1 MAFLEWRKFTFFD
14 IHEKVDNGKI
24 AECLQDTHITVSTSG
39 NGHVILGDV
48 TGWAHLITRCWE
60 ITSFKA
66 YELTVTLA
74 QQLPHD
80 PYLVTVG
87 DDEAGVNPLI
97 KVWDWSRTDRHG
109 NPKCVRVC
117 RAVPS
122 HMRPTP
128 ATALAVHENKNL
140 LAVGFQDGSVSLF
153 RGNLTRQR
161 SGEMK
166 TLPNSGN
173 SPITGLA
180 FKGSEQL
187 YVVSRASVSLWWPAA
202 ERCVALERSGAS
214 PGCSALADP
223 HGLTVA
229 VGNAIYCYTAEG
241 RGPCYALEGDKAGLN
256 WFRSYLV
263 ITSNE
268 TPSKSTAS
276 TSTTTPKSHHI
287 TILDIQNKFIVFSK
301 TFDLIDAVITEWGS
315 CYILTKK
322 KEIIYL
328 EEKDLQSKL
337 SLLFKKNLYD
347 VAIRIASSQHYD
359 VEGFTEINKQ
369 YGDHLYSKGDLK
381 GAIEQYIKTI
391 GWLETSYVIR
401 KYLEAR
407 DLEPLVLY
415 LEELHKKGCATE
427 DHTTLLLTCYVKID
441 QHDQQGKLKDF
452 INSKDRAIDFDV
464 DVAIK
469 VVRQV
474 SVDDALSLAANNKR
488 HDWYLKM
495 MLEDKK
501 EYRNALQYIQELD
514 FDHAEMYMKKYGHTL
529 IQHEPDESTKLL
541 KLLCTDYKPRSKP
554 LVDEAS
560 LTGGFKVPDRALP
573 DDFIHM
579 FLSNSE
585 RLIDFL
591 EHMTQ
596 TTAGD
601 LQCSKLVYNTLI
613 EHYIHVWAKASGSDK
628 SIYEQKVLKI
638 LKDFEANYDKD
649 QTLIICQMLGFKAG
663 ILYLYEENKL
673 WRAQVALHMRSGR
686 AGGEAGAEAAL
697 GVCRRRG
704 VACPRL
710 WLDVLWWP
718 PPKDALPELLSV
730 IDNEKLLSPILVIDC
745 LASTPSYTL
754 GDVRKYL
761 MNVLKSEND
770 VITRE
775 QELVT
780 KYKAESEKMKDQIQM
795 LQNEPIT
802 FQSSRCA
809 ACNRPLEL
817 PTVHFFCQHSFHQH
831 CFQSYSES
839 ERECP
844 ACEEREA
851 SRRPPPPP
859 ADALHQRL
867 RLDRDPYAVVSE
879 YYGRGLFNKL
889 TFVTGALQDSP
900 SSQPA
905 TSMPNPA
912 PASAPAFATAPAPAP
927 AAAPVQ
933 AYGPGAEAKLRL
945 QEGQSKQ
952 VFVANTTKQ
961 VAPKGTSVVPIPEGR
976 MRLLE
981 QQRYSSSLEANMN
994 RLEPKVHVPRTS
1006 PFDSTKSANKVEEA
1020 ISAGTSPKFSP
1031 NISSA
1036 INNTGKNPF
1045 EEEYDE
1051 SKNPFANEIDDDV
1064 INDPTNPFAEDDD
1077 YDKNLNPFS

>member
-1 MAFLEWRKFTFFD
+1 MALMEQPANKSLVLFQWRKFTFFD

-24 AECLQDTHITVSTSG
+24 AESLQDTHITVSTSG

-48 TGWAHLITRCWE
+48 TGWAHIITRCWD

-66 YELTVTLA
+66 YELTISLA

-80 PYLVTVG
+80 PFLVTIG

-128 ATALAVHENKNL
+128 ATALAVNDNKNL

-180 FKGSEQL
+180 FKDADKL
-187 YVVSRASVSLWWPAA
+187 YVVSRASVTLWWPAT
-202 ERCVALERSGAS
+202 ERNVTLERQGA
-214 PGCSALADP
+214 PPACSALADN

-229 VGNAIYCYTAEG
+229 VGNAIYCYTPEG
-241 RGPCYALEGDKAGLN
+241 RGPCYALEGDKVGLN

-268 TPSKSTAS
+268 TQSKSTAS
-276 TSTTTPKSHHI
+276 TSTGPKSHHI

-315 CYILTKK
+315 FYILTKK

-381 GAIEQYIKTI
+381 GAIDQYIKTI

-407 DLEPLVLY
+407 DLEPLILY
-415 LEELHKKGCATE
+415 LEELHKKGHATE

-441 QHDQQGKLKDF
+441 QHDQQGKLKEF

-474 SVDDALSLAANNKR
+474 SVDDALSLASNNKR
-488 HDWYLKM
+488 HDWYLKI

-501 EYRNALQYIQELD
+501 EYSSALQYMLD
-514 FDHAEMYMKKYGHTL
+514 LEFEDAEFYMKKYGHTL
-529 IQHEPDESTKLL
+529 IQHEPEESTKFL

-554 LVDEAS
+554 LVDEAT
-560 LTGGFKVPDRALP
+560 LTGGIREPERALP

-585 RLIDFL
+585 RLIEFL
-591 EHMTQ
+591 EHMT
-596 TTAGD
+596 TLD
-601 LQCSKLVYNTLI
+601 LECSKLVYNALI
-613 EHYIHVWAKASGSDK
+613 EHYIHVWAKVSGREK
-628 SIYEQKVLKI
+628 TVYEEKVLNI
-638 LKDFEANYDKD
+638 LKDSEANYDKD
-649 QTLIICQMLGFKAG
+649 HTLIICQMLGFKTG

-673 WRAQVALHMRSGR
+673 WRAQVALHMR
-686 AGGEAGAEAAL
+686 GGDADAAL

-704 VACPRL
+704 PACPQL

-718 PPKDALPELLSV
+718 PPGAALPELLAV

-761 MNVLKSEND
+761 LNVLKSED
-770 VITRE
+770 EVITRE
-775 QELVT
+775 QELAT
-780 KYKAESEKMKDQIQM
+780 KYKAESEKMKAQIQT

-809 ACNRPLEL
+809 ACSRQLEL
-817 PTVHFFCQHSFHQH
+817 PTIHFFCQHSFHQH

-844 ACEEREA
+844 MCEA
-851 SRRPPPPP
+851 GRRPPPTPP
-859 ADALHQRL
+859 PDALHQRL
-867 RLDRDPYAVVSE
+867 RQERDPYAVVSE

-889 TFVTGALQDSP
+889 TVVTGALQESP
-900 SSQPA
+900 SQPTA
-905 TSMPNPA
+905 PAAPPA
-912 PASAPAFATAPAPAP
+912 PAAPAPAP
-927 AAAPVQ
+927 APT
-933 AYGPGAEAKLRL
+933 YGPGAEAKLRL

-952 VFVANTTKQ
+952 VFVTNTAKQ
-961 VAPKGTSVVPIPEGR
+961 VPAKGTSVVPIPEGR

-1006 PFDSTKSANKVEEA
+1006 PLDSPRSSNKVEEA
-1020 ISAGTSPKFSP
+1020 ISAGSSPK
-1031 NISSA
+1031 ISSV
-1036 INNTGKNPF
+1036 IKTGTNPF
-1045 EEEYDE
+1045 EDEYDE
-1051 SKNPFANEIDDDV
+1051 SKNPFANDEDV
-1064 INDPTNPFAEDDD
+1064 IMHDPTNPFAEDDD

>member
-24 AECLQDTHITVSTSG
+24 AECLQDTHVTVSTSG

-48 TGWAHLITRCWE
+48 TGWAHIITRCWE

-66 YELTVTLA
+66 YELTISLA

-80 PYLVTVG
+80 PFLVTVG

-161 SGEMK
+161 NSEMK

-180 FKGSEQL
+180 FKGADKL
-187 YVVSRASVSLWWPAA
+187 YVVSRASVALWWPAA
-202 ERCVALERSGAS
+202 ERCLQLERHGA
-214 PGCSALADP
+214 PPACSALSDS

-229 VGNAIYCYTAEG
+229 VGNAIYCYTPEG
-241 RGPCYALEGDKAGLN
+241 RGPCYALEGDKVGLN

-268 TPSKSTAS
+268 TQSKSVAS
-276 TSTTTPKSHHI
+276 TSTEPKSHHV

-315 CYILTKK
+315 FYILTKK

-381 GAIEQYIKTI
+381 GAIDQYIKTI
-391 GWLETSYVIR
+391 GWLDTSYVIR

-441 QHDQQGKLKDF
+441 QHDHQGKLKDF
-452 INSKDRAIDFDV
+452 INSKDRTIDFDV

-488 HDWYLKM
+488 HDWYLKI

-501 EYRNALQYIQELD
+501 DYRSALQYMLD
-514 FDHAEMYMKKYGHTL
+514 LEFEDAEFYMKKYGHTL
-529 IQHEPDESTKLL
+529 IQHEPEESTKFL
-541 KLLCTDYKPRSKP
+541 KSLCTDYKPRSKP
-554 LVDEAS
+554 LVDETT
-560 LTGGFKVPDRALP
+560 LTGGIRDPDRAIP

-585 RLIDFL
+585 RLIEFL
-591 EHMTQ
+591 EHMT
-596 TTAGD
+596 TVD
-601 LQCSKLVYNTLI
+601 SKCSKLVYNALI
-613 EHYIHVWAKASGSDK
+613 EHYIHVWAKVSGNDK
-628 SIYEQKVLKI
+628 TMYEEKVLKI
-638 LKDFEANYDKD
+638 LKDSDANYDKD

-673 WRAQVALHMRSGR
+673 WRAQVALHMR
-686 AGGEAGAEAAL
+686 AAQAEEAL

-704 VACPRL
+704 AACPRL

-718 PPKDALPELLSV
+718 PPRPALPELLAV

-775 QELVT
+775 QELAA
-780 KYKAESEKMKDQIQM
+780 KYKAESENMKAQIQN

-809 ACNRPLEL
+809 ICSKSLEL
-817 PTVHFFCQHSFHQH
+817 PTVHFFCQHSFHQD
-831 CFQSYSES
+831 CFQGYSES
-839 ERECP
+839 ERECTM
-844 ACEEREA
+844 CEA
-851 SRRPPPPP
+851 ARRRQAPPPPPPP

-867 RLDRDPYAVVSE
+867 ARERDPYAVVSE

-889 TFVTGALQDSP
+889 TLVTGALQESP
-900 SSQPA
+900 SQPA
-905 TSMPNPA
+905 
-912 PASAPAFATAPAPAP
+912 APAP
-927 AAAPVQ
+927 AAAAASASASAHAP
-933 AYGPGAEAKLRL
+933 APCLLPPAAAAAPTYGPGAEAKLRL

-952 VFVANTTKQ
+952 VFVANTAKQ
-961 VAPKGTSVVPIPEGR
+961 VPAKGTTVVPIPEGR

-981 QQRYSSSLEANMN
+981 QQRYSSSLEAHMN
-994 RLEPKVHVPRTS
+994 KFEPKVHVPRSS
-1006 PFDSTKSANKVEEA
+1006 PFESPKSSNKVEEA
-1020 ISAGTSPKFSP
+1020 ISAGTSPK
-1031 NISSA
+1031 ISAA

-1051 SKNPFANEIDDDV
+1051 SKNPFANDEDEV
-1064 INDPTNPFAEDDD
+1064 INDPTNPFSEDND

>member
-14 IHEKVDNGKI
+14 VHNNVDNGKV
-24 AECLQDTHITVSTSG
+24 AECLQDTHVTVSTSG
-39 NGHVILGDV
+39 NGHVIFGDV

-66 YELTVTLA
+66 YELTISLA

-80 PYLVTVG
+80 PFLVTIG
-87 DDEAGVNPLI
+87 DDEAGVNPMI
-97 KVWDWSRTDRHG
+97 KVWDWSRMDRHG

-122 HMRPTP
+122 HMHPTP

-140 LAVGFQDGSVSLF
+140 IAVGFQDGSVSLF
-153 RGNLTRQR
+153 RGNIARQR

-166 TLPNSGN
+166 TLSDTGT
-173 SPITGLA
+173 SQITGLA
-180 FKGSEQL
+180 FMGANKL
-187 YVVSRASVSLWWPAA
+187 FIVSRAQVSLQQLDA
-202 ERCVALERSGAS
+202 ERSVTLEAHGA
-214 PGCSALADP
+214 PPHCCARADA

-229 VGNAIYCYTAEG
+229 IDNAIYCYTAEG
-241 RGPCYALEGDKAGLN
+241 RGPCYALEGEKVRLD

-263 ITSNE
+263 ITINESAPKTTDPSSSN
-268 TPSKSTAS
+268 A
-276 TSTTTPKSHHI
+276 KSHRI

-301 TFDLIDAVITEWGS
+301 SFDQIDAVLTEWGS
-315 CYILTKK
+315 FYILTKN
-322 KEIIYL
+322 KEMIYL

-381 GAIEQYIKTI
+381 CAIEQYIKTI
-391 GWLETSYVIR
+391 GRLETSYVIR

-415 LEELHKKGCATE
+415 LEELHKKGYATE

-441 QHDQQGKLKDF
+441 QHDQQGKLKEF

-488 HDWYLKM
+488 HDWYLTIM
-495 MLEDKK
+495 IEDKK
-501 EYRNALQYIQELD
+501 DYSRALDYMLDLD
-514 FDHAEMYMKKYGHTL
+514 FEDAEAFMKKYGHTL
-529 IQHEPDESTKLL
+529 IQHEPEESTKFL
-541 KLLCTDYKPRSKP
+541 KILCTDYKPRSKP
-554 LVDEAS
+554 LVDESTLSGPA
-560 LTGGFKVPDRALP
+560 GDRDRALP

-585 RLIDFL
+585 RLVDFL
-591 EHMTQ
+591 EHMV
-596 TTAGD
+596 ASHYK
-601 LQCSKLVYNTLI
+601 CSKLVYNALI
-613 EHYIHVWAKASGSDK
+613 EHYIHVWGKATENEK
-628 SIYEQKVLKI
+628 LEYEQKVLKV
-638 LKDFEANYDKD
+638 LRDPEANYDKD

-673 WRAQVALHMRSGR
+673 WRGQVALHLREGD
-686 AGGEAGAEAAL
+686 EGAEAAL

-704 VACPRL
+704 QLCPRL

-718 PPKDALPELLSV
+718 PPASALPELLNV

-745 LASTPSYTL
+745 LASTPAYTL

-761 MNVLKSEND
+761 MSVLKSEND

-775 QELVT
+775 QELAH
-780 KYKAESEKMKDQIQM
+780 KYKSESEKMKQEIHM
-795 LQNEPIT
+795 LQHEPIT

-817 PTVHFFCQHSFHQH
+817 PTVHFFCQHSYHQH
-831 CFQSYSES
+831 CFQSFSES
-839 ERECP
+839 ESECP
-844 ACEEREA
+844 ACA
-851 SRRPPPPP
+851 PSRGRGDPQPQP
-859 ADALHQRL
+859 ARAEALHARL
-867 RLDRDPYAVVSE
+867 HNDHDPYAVVSE

-889 TFVTGALQDSP
+889 TVVTGALQEP
-900 SSQPA
+900 
-905 TSMPNPA
+905 PA
-912 PASAPAFATAPAPAP
+912 PAPGPAPAP
-927 AAAPVQ
+927 AVTAPPVQ
-933 AYGPGAEAKLRL
+933 TYGPGAEAKIRL
-945 QEGQSKQ
+945 QEGQSRQ
-952 VFVANTTKQ
+952 VFVSNTSKQ
-961 VAPKGTSVVPIPEGR
+961 VAPKGTTVVPIPEGR
-976 MRLLE
+976 MRVLE
-981 QQRYSSSLEANMN
+981 QQRYSSSLEANLN
-994 RLEPKVHVPRTS
+994 RLEPKVHVPQRS
-1006 PFDSTKSANKVEEA
+1006 PLLPHQSQNSITVEEA
-1020 ISAGTSPKFSP
+1020 ISASSSPK
-1031 NISSA
+1031 ISSA
-1036 INNTGKNPF
+1036 INLGKNPF
-1045 EEEYDE
+1045 EDDYDE
-1051 SKNPFANEIDDDV
+1051 SKNPFAEDDDV
-1064 INDPTNPFAEDDD
+1064 ITDPTNPFAEEADD